1 MSKLHRKNQQ
11 LAKELTKRK
20 KTKTEDTAGVKVVDT
35 PTPQSPK
42 RRGRKRKNPV
52 QVKPKKRYGKIV
64 SVASGGIYSMDYLI
78 GRDVKI
84 LPHSTDTILYCVIQ
98 HPGYDGLEMAFEP
111 SEIQIIEKV
120 KKREESSFF

>member
-11 LAKELTKRK
+11 LAKELKNRK
-20 KTKTEDTAGVKVVDT
+20 KTKVETNVGGVVVNT
-35 PTPQSPK
+35 PIQQIPK
-42 RRGRKRKNPV
+42 RRGRKRKNPI
-52 QVKPKKRYGKIV
+52 QAKPKKRYGKII
-64 SVASGGIYSMDYLI
+64 SANSGGIYSMDYLI

-84 LPHSTDTILYCVIQ
+84 LPHSTDTMLYCVIQ